1 MRLPVSSDY
10 LVAALS
16 DDMRLGDTVLKHHSV
31 GDLLLT
37 TGKLVACDPV
47 VFPEAEHFDLLLPK
61 GSFPVVLSVAMLG
74 NDQRVAFAIIR
85 FRNTAPVAWDILRV
99 EGEDSS
105 ALKADDYF
113 GYPVD
118 AGIGCFMDAKAGRE
132 LQGLMKKNPNY
143 YEVLSAEMDK
153 TYVHTWSWLNF
164 KLGDG
169 LQNIVAFSSGF
180 GDGVYATYAGFDA
193 DGEVSVVVTDF
204 GVVELK

>member
-1 MRLPVSSDY
+1 MSLPVSNDY
-10 LVAALS
+10 LAAALS
-16 DDMRLGDTVLKHHSV
+16 DNVRLGNTALKHRSV
-31 GDLLLT
+31 GDLLLP

-61 GSFPVVLSVAMLG
+61 GSFPVVLSIAMLG
-74 NDQRVAFAIIR
+74 DDQRVAFATTR
-85 FRNTAPVAWDILRV
+85 FRDTAPVAWDMLTV
-99 EGEDSS
+99 EGQDVST
-105 ALKADDYF
+105 LKPDHYF

-118 AGIGCFMDAKAGRE
+118 AGVGCFMDAKAGRE
-132 LQGLMKKNPNY
+132 LETLMKKNPDY

-180 GDGVYATYAGFDA
+180 GDGMYASYAGFGA
-193 DGEVSVVVTDF
+193 QSEVSVIVTDF